1 VASYSCSLLPRP
13 PWLKLLVRAAGLPL
27 TPPPPL
33 PGGPPGGGAG
43 GFADGCLGFAF
54 CGGGGGGA
62 TVGLL
67 GCPPPP
73 EGRAAAGFD
82 VGGGG
87 GGGPA
92 FRIELVEEDGLALGV
107 NDGVELRLD
116 DEYELVR
123 LEFEVEFW
131 RLPLPKLADL
141 GPVELK

>member
-1 VASYSCSLLPRP
+1 MGVASYSCSLLPRP

-62 TVGLL
+62 IVGLL
-67 GCPPPP
+67 GCLITPM
-73 EGRAAAGFD
+73 GRAAAGFD
-82 VGGGG
+82 VGG

-107 NDGVELRLD
+107 NDGVELRRD
-116 DEYELVR
+116 DE
-123 LEFEVEFW
+123 
-131 RLPLPKLADL
+131 
-141 GPVELK
+141 